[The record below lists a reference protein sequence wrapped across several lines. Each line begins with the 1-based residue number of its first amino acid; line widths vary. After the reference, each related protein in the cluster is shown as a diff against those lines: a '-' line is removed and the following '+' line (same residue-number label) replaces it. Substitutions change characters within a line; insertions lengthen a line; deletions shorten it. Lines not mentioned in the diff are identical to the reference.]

1 MNPASNLD
9 NVRRTKIID
18 AACRRIVKGG
28 QEGRAL
34 FLRLHLMTQRHRNAY
49 IEDRLKSAFDAL
61 PEDDRAIVEFVVRE
75 LDAALST
82 FFFSDTEAD
91 LPSR

>member
-1 MNPASNLD
+1 MQHSINRASNLD

-34 FLRLHLMTQRHRNAY
+34 FLRLHLMTHRHRNAY
-49 IEDRLKSAFDAL
+49 IENRLKSAFDAL

-82 FFFSDTEAD
+82 FFFSDTED
-91 LPSR
+91 L

>member
-1 MNPASNLD
+1 M
-9 NVRRTKIID
+9 RRTKIIE
-18 AACRRIVKGG
+18 AAYPRIVKGG

-49 IEDRLKSAFDAL
+49 IEVRLKSAFDAL

-91 LPSR
+91 F